1 MKHAG
6 VYIHI
11 PFCRA
16 RCSYCDFSTCGYDAD
31 FADAYVAA
39 VCREIDGY
47 VATAADDV
55 EVDTVYF
62 GGGTPS
68 LLTSVQIAR
77 LLDSIDKRFRVRP
90 VEITLEV
97 DPGTASLDR
106 LREFRSAGVMRVSFG
121 AQTFDDAELRRL
133 NRRHTAA
140 DIRRTFDDLKRAG
153 FANISFDLI
162 AGLPGQTPAAFER
175 NLDRALELRPPHI
188 SFYILEIHEGTPLAR
203 RIERGRAPAIDEDV
217 TAEMYRSLLM
227 RTKDAGYTHYEIS
240 NFSLPGY
247 EARHNTKYWTRAPVY
262 GFGCSAHSF
271 DGGRTRYANEPDPR
285 AYVRKIES
293 NTSPVVETTTL
304 DHDDER
310 AERLFLGLRLMRGI
324 DLAEYDRVCERDSR
338 QENAADLA
346 RLADAGLIELCG
358 DTMRL
363 TPAGA
368 LMSNEVFAAFV

>member
-16 RCSYCDFSTCGYDAD
+16 RCSYCDFSTCGYDVD
-31 FADAYVAA
+31 FAETYVAA
-39 VCREIDGY
+39 VCREIGGFDSSAIIG
-47 VATAADDV
+47 D
-55 EVDTVYF
+55 EVDTIYF

-68 LLTSVQIAR
+68 LLTSAQLAR
-77 LLDSIDKRFRVRP
+77 LLVAVDERFCVRP

-106 LREFRSAGVMRVSFG
+106 LREFRSAGVTRVSFG

-140 DIRRTFDDLKRAG
+140 DTRRTFDDLTRAG
-153 FANISFDLI
+153 FTNISFDLI
-162 AGLPGQTPAAFER
+162 AGLPGQTLAAFDR
-175 NLDRALELRPPHI
+175 NLDCALALRPPHI
-188 SFYILEIHEGTPLAR
+188 SFYILEIHEGTTLAR
-203 RIERGRAPAIDEDV
+203 RIERGRAPVIDEDV
-217 TAEMYRSLLM
+217 AAGMYRSLLL

-240 NFSLPGY
+240 NFSVPGY
-247 EARHNTKYWTRAPVY
+247 ESRHNTKYWTRAPVY

-271 DGGRTRYANEPDPR
+271 DGRHTRYANEPDPR
-285 AYVRKIES
+285 AYVRMIES
-293 NTSPVVETTTL
+293 NLSPVIDTTAL
-304 DHDDER
+304 DTEDER
-310 AERLFLGLRLMRGI
+310 AERLFLGLRLMRGV
-324 DLAEYDRVCERDSR
+324 DLAEYDLAYDRDPR
-338 QENAADLA
+338 REHAADLA

>member
-1 MKHAG
+1 MKQAG
-6 VYIHI
+6 IYIHI

-31 FADAYVAA
+31 FAERYVAA
-39 VCREIDGY
+39 VCREIAGFDAD
-47 VATAADDV
+47 VASD
-55 EVDTVYF
+55 EVDTIYF

-68 LLTSVQIAR
+68 LLTSAQLAR
-77 LLDSIDKRFRVRP
+77 LLFAVNRRFRVRP

-97 DPGTASLDR
+97 DPGTASLEA
-106 LREFRSAGVMRVSFG
+106 LREFRSAGVTRVSFG

-140 DIRRTFDDLKRAG
+140 DIRRTFDDLTQAG
-153 FANISFDLI
+153 FSNISFDLI
-162 AGLPGQTPAAFER
+162 AGLPGQTLAAFER
-175 NLDRALELRPPHI
+175 NLDCAIELRPPHI

-203 RIERGRAPAIDEDV
+203 RIERGRAPAIDEDAA
-217 TAEMYRSLLM
+217 AEMYRALLA
-227 RTKDAGYTHYEIS
+227 RTIDAGYTHYEIS

-247 EARHNTKYWTRAPVY
+247 ESRHNTKYWTRAPVY

-271 DGGRTRYANEPDPR
+271 DGRRTRRANEFDPR
-285 AYVRKIES
+285 VYVRKIEA
-293 NTSPVVETTTL
+293 NTNPVIETTTL
-304 DHDDER
+304 DAEDER
-310 AERLFLGLRLMRGI
+310 AERLFLGLRLMRGVN
-324 DLAEYDRVCERDSR
+324 LAEYDRVCDHDPRR
-338 QENAADLA
+338 QNASDLA